1 MLCTVGEALMKN
13 LNAAAKARA
22 AAEKA
27 LTNPDL
33 TVKASDALFHSAQ
46 KNSQA
51 ASSAFLDHKAGCT
64 VCRAPQS
71 AIHHKATHPAQP

>member
-1 MLCTVGEALMKN
+1 MLCTIGEALMKN

-33 TVKASDALFHSAQ
+33 TVKECDALFHSAQ
-46 KNSQA
+46 KNSQTA
-51 ASSAFLDHKAGCT
+51 ASAFLDHKAGCT
-64 VCRAPQS
+64 TCRAPQS
-71 AIHHKATHPAQP
+71 AVHHKAAQHAQP

>member
-1 MLCTVGEALMKN
+1 MLCTIGEALMKN

-22 AAEKA
+22 DAEKA
-27 LTNPDL
+27 LTNSDL

-64 VCRAPQS
+64 ICRAPQS

>member
-1 MLCTVGEALMKN
+1 MLCTIGEALMKN

-27 LTNPDL
+27 LSNPDL
-33 TVKASDALFHSAQ
+33 TVKECDALFHSAQ

-51 ASSAFLDHKAGCT
+51 AATAFLDHKVGCT
-64 VCRAPQS
+64 TCRTPES
-71 AIHHKATHPAQP
+71 ALHRKVAQHAQQ